1 MLEVARLEGS
11 HGGSDPALRADFF
24 ARSWDS
30 EERGHMATLE
40 EAVQAVM
47 VGAAANVSIAEGG
60 RPVRVQ
66 ELLAGDR
73 SPCY

>member
-1 MLEVARLEGS
+1 
-11 HGGSDPALRADFF
+11 
-24 ARSWDS
+24 
-30 EERGHMATLE
+30 MATLE

-73 SPCY
+73 SP